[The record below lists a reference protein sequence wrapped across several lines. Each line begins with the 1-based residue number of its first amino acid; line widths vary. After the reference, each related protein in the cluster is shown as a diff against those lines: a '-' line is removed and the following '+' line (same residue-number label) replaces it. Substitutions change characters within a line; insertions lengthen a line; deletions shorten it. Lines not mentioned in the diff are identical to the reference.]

1 MTLSMHVPY
10 LCSICMLD
18 SRQAFASVHSSSGI
32 EPSLRFPRA
41 NRHPLLALREVL
53 IDRQEIGELST
64 WFRGRSPYMDNPRD
78 TIWLAESSI
87 PAPIGSYVFH
97 GVKYLSSVQYN
108 W

>member
-1 MTLSMHVPY
+1 
-10 LCSICMLD
+10 
-18 SRQAFASVHSSSGI
+18 
-32 EPSLRFPRA
+32 
-41 NRHPLLALREVL
+41 
-53 IDRQEIGELST
+53 
-64 WFRGRSPYMDNPRD
+64 MDNPRD